1 MLHCSCTSSF
11 VVFTACLSLQILM
24 NARAP
29 KQTSA
34 TPMRYVTTLMGLLC
48 VVVSMDIK
56 ATVEVAQVNV
66 SLSRMFVGCLVA
78 L

>member
-1 MLHCSCTSSF
+1 M
-11 VVFTACLSLQILM
+11 VFTACLSLQISM

-66 SLSRMFVGCLVA
+66 SLSRIIGNCQGKRKL
-78 L
+78 

>member
-1 MLHCSCTSSF
+1 
-11 VVFTACLSLQILM
+11 M

-66 SLSRMFVGCLVA
+66 SLSRMFVGCLEA